1 MTRNL
6 KNNKL
11 SNNYE
16 SQKQNYESKKL
27 RKHPAREVL
36 DCMLTS
42 AIKQMSCYK
51 ICIRVQYHRLSW
63 SCN

>member
-27 RKHPAREVL
+27 RGHPAPEVL
-36 DCMLTS
+36 GCMLTS
-42 AIKQMSCYK
+42 ANKQMS
-51 ICIRVQYHRLSW
+51 
-63 SCN
+63 